1 MSDSVLMRSPYP
13 DRMPFVDSS
22 KSSLADSRKYWGQ
35 LTMIIDYRITQETGN
50 KGSHKKTTPEYLK

>member
-1 MSDSVLMRSPYP
+1 MRSPYP